1 MYTRRIPLRA
11 CVRVCVRSLLIG
23 CIFFYVPKS
32 CQTIAI
38 PKMGKLSQNGK
49 LRSFIF
55 IYDCGCHN
63 ICTYNSCIYNNRL
76 LVYCV
81 CVCVCLLR
89 AIVYCV
95 CVCDLM
101 QGLIGVLS
109 LGNLSRKP
117 RHNALTFNHLRL
129 QYRVQ
134 IGWVLFLVLSL
145 VATNVNT

>member
-1 MYTRRIPLRA
+1 M
-11 CVRVCVRSLLIG
+11 CVRSLLIG
-23 CIFFYVPKS
+23 CNKFYVPKS

-38 PKMGKLSQNGK
+38 PKMGNLSQNGN

-55 IYDCGCHN
+55 IYTCGCHN

-95 CVCDLM
+95 CVRDLM

-117 RHNALTFNHLRL
+117 RCNAMSLNHLHL
-129 QYRVQ
+129 HLGVE
-134 IGWVLFLVLSL
+134 IGWLLFLLSSL